1 MRRGQMMRFLFAT
14 LIVSVMAV
22 PVSAAET
29 YVCVGEQSTGFKW
42 SGSAWERAGF
52 LANEKFVISQGETQ
66 SDYVV
71 KQTGSDKIVHY
82 CQRNALALPGGTLAG
97 PEMICGG
104 LAYNFTFNFE
114 TLRFQQFHGIGYT
127 AGDFPGNTPY
137 IMIGK
142 CTKL

>member
-1 MRRGQMMRFLFAT
+1 LARTSGAT
-14 LIVSVMAV
+14 LRQLAEFGIVRTIV
-22 PVSAAET
+22 
-29 YVCVGEQSTGFKW
+29 
-42 SGSAWERAGF
+42 ERSDF
-52 LANEKFVISQGETQ
+52 LRLVLGETQ

-114 TLRFQQFHGIGYT
+114 TLRFRQFHGIGYT

>member
-1 MRRGQMMRFLFAT
+1 
-14 LIVSVMAV
+14 
-22 PVSAAET
+22 
-29 YVCVGEQSTGFKW
+29 
-42 SGSAWERAGF
+42 
-52 LANEKFVISQGETQ
+52 
-66 SDYVV
+66 
-71 KQTGSDKIVHY
+71 
-82 CQRNALALPGGTLAG
+82 
-97 PEMICGG
+97 MICGG